1 MNSREES
8 RVGDLRSLTLLKLLW
23 GIFTV
28 LNGFL
33 ASFFGIFIFMGI
45 INLPYIL
52 SPNRHIGMGFTSH
65 SAVFL
70 GLVGVVMWVLFVVN
84 IKITFGLFRLDYFR
98 WKLLVIELVL
108 IEGVLIFF
116 MLYYV
121 ILYPNRIDYLMVFL
135 FLMGF
140 FLVLLYLAVAVRE
153 KFFDRVVPFS
163 GT

>member
-1 MNSREES
+1 
-8 RVGDLRSLTLLKLLW
+8 
-23 GIFTV
+23 
-28 LNGFL
+28 
-33 ASFFGIFIFMGI
+33 
-45 INLPYIL
+45 
-52 SPNRHIGMGFTSH
+52 
-65 SAVFL
+65 
-70 GLVGVVMWVLFVVN
+70 MWVLFVVN

-153 KFFDRVVPFS
+153 KFFDRMVPFS